1 MRRYSYHKPQTIEDA
16 LRLKYEKK
24 GAVYIAGGTDVMV
37 QIKNRELRPSALI
50 SLRNIPELAHI
61 EVNGGARIGTLA
73 TITDIIQHPT
83 LALVFPLL
91 VETARRI
98 GSVQIRN
105 VATIGGNLCNCSPCA
120 DMALPLLVLEAKVR
134 LRTSETT
141 REVPVEDFFKGPGES
156 CLLSDEIMTD
166 ILLDAPEANAIAVFM
181 KKGRMKMDLAVAS
194 VAVLLDMEGDLCR
207 KARIAAGSVAPVPL
221 RLRAVEEIL
230 EGSIL
235 SEKMIREA
243 QELSKNSVSPITDIR
258 STEDYRRQVVG
269 VFVKRSLEKALGW
282 SQQ

>member
-1 MRRYSYHKPQTIEDA
+1 MRRYSYHRPQTIEDA

-156 CLLSDEIMTD
+156 CLLSDETMTD

-207 KARIAAGSVAPVPL
+207 KARIAAGSVAPIPL

-230 EGSIL
+230 EGSIRINH
-235 SEKMIREA
+235 SR
-243 QELSKNSVSPITDIR
+243 SVGFLYSI
-258 STEDYRRQVVG
+258 
-269 VFVKRSLEKALGW
+269 
-282 SQQ
+282 

>member
-1 MRRYSYHKPQTIEDA
+1 MNRFSYHKPKTIEDA
-16 LRLKYEKK
+16 LQLKNEKR

-37 QIKNRELRPSALI
+37 QIKNQELRPSALI

-61 EVNGGARIGTLA
+61 EVNGGARIGALT

-83 LALVFPLL
+83 LAQAFPVL
-91 VETARRI
+91 VEAARRI

-134 LRTSETT
+134 LRTSEKT

-166 ILLDAPEANAIAVFM
+166 ILLDAPDANTIAVFM
-181 KKGRMKMDLAVAS
+181 KKGRVKMDLAVAS

-207 KARIAAGSVAPVPL
+207 KVHIAAGSVAPVPR
-221 RLRAVEEIL
+221 RLREVEEKL
-230 EGSIL
+230 EGTIL
-235 SEKMIREA
+235 SEQIISEA
-243 QELSKNSVSPITDIR
+243 QKISESSVVPITDIR
-258 STEDYRRQVVG
+258 STEDYRREIVG
-269 VFVKRSLEKALGW
+269 VFVKRSLEKALEW
-282 SQQ
+282 SHK

>member
-37 QIKNRELRPSALI
+37 QIKNRELRPSDII
-50 SLRNIPELAHI
+50 SLRNIPDLAHI
-61 EVNGGARIGTLA
+61 EVNGGARIGALT
-73 TITDIIQHPT
+73 TIADIILHPI
-83 LALVFPLL
+83 LGQAFPVLM
-91 VETARRI
+91 EAARRI

-120 DMALPLLVLEAKVR
+120 DIALPLLVLEAKIR
-134 LRTSETT
+134 LRSSETK
-141 REVPVEDFFKGPGES
+141 REVSIEDFFQGPGES
-156 CLLSDEIMTD
+156 CLIADEIMTD
-166 ILLDAPEANAIAVFM
+166 ILLDRSDENAVAVFM
-181 KKGRMKMDLAVAS
+181 KKGRVKMDLAVAS
-194 VAVLLDMEGDLCR
+194 VATLLDMEGDLCR

-235 SEKMIREA
+235 SKKMIREA
-243 QELSKNSVSPITDIR
+243 QKLSENSVSPITDIR

>member
-156 CLLSDEIMTD
+156 CLLSDETMTD

>member
-16 LRLKYEKK
+16 LRLKNEKT

-37 QIKNRELRPSALI
+37 QIKDRELRPSAMI
-50 SLRNIPELAHI
+50 SLRNIPDLARI
-61 EVNGGARIGTLA
+61 EVNGGARIGALT
-73 TITDIIQHPT
+73 TIADIIRHPT
-83 LALVFPLL
+83 LGQAFPVLM
-91 VETARRI
+91 EAARRI

-134 LRTSETT
+134 LRSSDTT
-141 REVPVEDFFKGPGES
+141 REVSIEDFFQGPGES
-156 CLLSDEIMTD
+156 CLLADEIMTD
-166 ILLDAPEANAIAVFM
+166 ILLDRSDENAVAVFM
-181 KKGRMKMDLAVAS
+181 KKGRVQMDLAVAS
-194 VAVLLDMEGDLCR
+194 VAALLDMEGDLCR

-221 RLRAVEEIL
+221 RLRAVEEKL

-235 SEKMIREA
+235 SEKMIRKA

-258 STEDYRRQVVG
+258 STEDYRRQVVS
-269 VFVKRSLEKALGW
+269 VFVKRSLEKALTW

>member
-16 LRLKYEKK
+16 LRLKNEKT
-24 GAVYIAGGTDVMV
+24 GTVYIAGGTDVMV
-37 QIKNRELRPSALI
+37 QIKDRELQPSAMI
-50 SLRNIPELAHI
+50 SLRNIPDLARI
-61 EVNGGARIGTLA
+61 EVNGGARIGALT
-73 TITDIIQHPT
+73 TIADIIRHPT
-83 LALVFPLL
+83 LGQAFPVL
-91 VETARRI
+91 VEAARRI

-134 LRTSETT
+134 LRSSDTT
-141 REVPVEDFFKGPGES
+141 REVSIEDFFQGPGES
-156 CLLSDEIMTD
+156 CLLADEIMTD
-166 ILLDAPEANAIAVFM
+166 ILLDRSDENAVAVFM
-181 KKGRMKMDLAVAS
+181 KKGRMQMDLAVAS
-194 VAVLLDMEGDLCR
+194 VAALLDMEGDLCR

-221 RLRAVEEIL
+221 RLRAVEEKL

-235 SEKMIREA
+235 SEKMIRKA

-269 VFVKRSLEKALGW
+269 VFVKRGLEKVLGW

>member
-1 MRRYSYHKPQTIEDA
+1 MRRFSYHKPQTIEDA
-16 LRLKYEKK
+16 LRLKKEKK

-37 QIKNRELRPSALI
+37 QIKDRELRPSAMI
-50 SLRNIPELAHI
+50 SLRNIPDLVHI
-61 EVNGGARIGTLA
+61 EVNGGARIGALT
-73 TITDIIQHPT
+73 TIADIIRHPT
-83 LALVFPLL
+83 LGQAFPVL
-91 VETARRI
+91 VEAARGI

-134 LRTSETT
+134 LRRSETT
-141 REVPVEDFFKGPGES
+141 REVSIEDFFQGPGES
-156 CLLSDEIMTD
+156 CLLADEIMTD
-166 ILLDAPEANAIAVFM
+166 ILLDRSDENAVAVFM
-181 KKGRMKMDLAVAS
+181 KKGRVQMDLAVVS
-194 VAVLLDMEGDLCR
+194 VAALLDMEGDLCR
-207 KARIAAGSVAPVPL
+207 KVRIAAGSVAPFPL
-221 RLRAVEEIL
+221 RLLAVEEIL
-230 EGSIL
+230 EGQVL

-243 QELSKNSVSPITDIR
+243 QKLSKNSVSPITDIR

>member
-1 MRRYSYHKPQTIEDA
+1 MNRFSYHKPKTIEDA
-16 LRLKYEKK
+16 LQLKNEKR

-37 QIKNRELRPSALI
+37 QIKNQELRPSALI

-61 EVNGGARIGTLA
+61 EVNGGARIGALT

-83 LALVFPLL
+83 LAQAFPLL
-91 VETARRI
+91 VEAARRI

-166 ILLDAPEANAIAVFM
+166 ILLDAPDANTIAVFM
-181 KKGRMKMDLAVAS
+181 KKGRVKMDLAVAS

-207 KARIAAGSVAPVPL
+207 KVHIAAGSVAPVPR
-221 RLRAVEEIL
+221 RLREVEEKL
-230 EGSIL
+230 EGTIL
-235 SEKMIREA
+235 SEQIISEA
-243 QELSKNSVSPITDIR
+243 QKIAKSSVVPITDIR
-258 STEDYRRQVVG
+258 STEDYRRDIVG
-269 VFVKRSLEKALGW
+269 VFVKRSLEKALEW
-282 SQQ
+282 SHK